1 MSPVKSFC
9 VLLLAL
15 VVAPLW
21 AEPLQFQFHAPASV
35 TDADTG
41 TALRDLAERVL
52 PVYQD
57 AETERYLA
65 NLSMLQLVAG
75 NYAAAADTRRSLQD
89 RERNAGT
96 GRPTSLAVVFD
107 IYTHAKATEA
117 ADRVPFAQAFGQSFR
132 AEVSVLGDQDAYA
145 VATRFETPPAPFQ
158 GALQNLLDRVRAK
171 PSVDLDEALEL
182 VRGYVA
188 YDAYRSFG
196 PLVGPLVADD
206 EQQRYVSEDDVLI
219 EVPGSPGIHAR
230 LVRPKRVS
238 KPLPALLEFT
248 IQAPTEDPMA
258 SAAHGYVGIV
268 AYTRG
273 KNVSGKNATKEFVM
287 PFEHDGE
294 DASAVIDWIAGQSWS
309 DGRVGMYGNGY
320 SGFAA
325 WAAAGQA
332 PEALKAIATADPMV
346 PGISFP
352 MESHVFKNAA
362 YRWAIANTET
372 KYGTGGDD
380 TAWSALNRAW
390 YASGKSYRDLDRLAK
405 MPSRVF
411 RRWLNHPSYDL
422 FWQALIPFREEF
434 ADIDI
439 PVLTMAGYYTSGE
452 VGAWYYFNRH
462 HRYRRNA
469 DHTLL
474 LGPYD
479 DAALRDRPSPALHG
493 YTLDAA
499 ALVDL
504 RELRYQ
510 WFDSIFKGG
519 AKPALLKGRINYEVM
534 GTNEWRY
541 APSLDAMTG
550 GTQRLYLDAAVV
562 AGEQRLARS
571 KPSAAKA
578 VPQTINFADRSD
590 ADWLPSADII
600 SKTLDVHNGVV
611 FVSEP
616 LRQPVEISGVL
627 SGRLDFK
634 INKLDV
640 DLNVALY
647 EQLPG
652 GEYLRLSA
660 PYEFRASY
668 VRDSVHRHL
677 LKAGERQRFTFKSE
691 QMMSRRLQPG
701 SRMVLVLGVNK
712 RPDREINYGTGNDV
726 SADSV
731 ADAAAPLKI
740 EWYGSSFIDIPGRR

>member
-1 MSPVKSFC
+1 MSPVRLVCF
-9 VLLLAL
+9 LWLAL

-21 AEPLQFQFHAPASV
+21 ADPLQFQFHAPASV

-57 AETERYLA
+57 ADTERYLS
-65 NLSMLQLVAG
+65 NLSMLQMVAG

-89 RERNAGT
+89 RQRSTGT
-96 GRPTSLAVVFD
+96 VRSVSLTVVFD

-117 ADRVPFAQAFGQSFR
+117 ADRIPFAQAFGQSFR

-145 VATRFETPPAPFQ
+145 VATWFEMPPSSFQ
-158 GALQNLLDRVRAK
+158 GTLQNLLDRLRAK

-188 YDAYRSFG
+188 YDAYRSFS
-196 PLVGPLVADD
+196 PLVGPLVAAD
-206 EQQRYVSEDDVLI
+206 EQQRYVSQDDVLI
-219 EVPGSPGIHAR
+219 EIPDGPGIHAR

-248 IQAPTEDPMA
+248 IQAPTEDPKA

-273 KNVSGKNATKEFVM
+273 KSVSGKNATKEFVM

-294 DASAVIDWIAGQSWS
+294 DASAVIDWIARQPWS

-372 KYGTGGDD
+372 KYGTGGDAA
-380 TAWSALNRAW
+380 AWRALDRAW
-390 YASGKSYRDLDRLAK
+390 YASGKPYRDLDRLAK

-422 FWQALIPFREEF
+422 FWRKLIPFREEF

-439 PVLTMAGYYTSGE
+439 PVLTMAGYYASGE
-452 VGAWYYFNRH
+452 VGAWYYFSRH

-479 DAALRDRPSPALHG
+479 DAAMREGVSSVLHG
-493 YTLDAA
+493 YALDAA

-510 WFDSIFKGG
+510 WFASIFKGG
-519 AKPALLKGRINYEVM
+519 ARPPLLKGRINYEVM
-534 GTNEWRY
+534 GANEWRY
-541 APSLDAMTG
+541 AASLDAMAG
-550 GTQRLYLDAAVV
+550 GTQRLYLDATAV
-562 AGEQRLARS
+562 AGERRLARN
-571 KPSAAKA
+571 KPPAAKA
-578 VPQTINFADRSD
+578 VLQTVDFADRSD
-590 ADWLPSADII
+590 ADRLPSADIA
-600 SKTLDVHNGVV
+600 SKSLDVHNGVV
-611 FVSEP
+611 FASEP
-616 LRQPVEISGVL
+616 LRQPVEISGAL

-640 DLNVALY
+640 DLNVTLY
-647 EQLPG
+647 EQSPDG
-652 GEYLRLSA
+652 GYLRLSD

-668 VRDSVHRHL
+668 VRDSIHRHL
-677 LKAGERQRFTFKSE
+677 LKAGERQQLAFKSE

-726 SADSV
+726 GAESV
-731 ADAAAPLKI
+731 ADAAAPLRI
-740 EWYGSSFIDIPGRR
+740 EWYGSSYIDIPGRR